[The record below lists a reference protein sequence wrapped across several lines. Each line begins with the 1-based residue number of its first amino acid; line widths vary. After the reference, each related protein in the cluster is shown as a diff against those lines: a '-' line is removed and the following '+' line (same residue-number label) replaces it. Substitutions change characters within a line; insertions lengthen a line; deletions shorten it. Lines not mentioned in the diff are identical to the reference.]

1 MSYFLYVW
9 YNSSGNFLNWCF
21 IFTSGDQSVQIMFL
35 LNSVLVCSVFLEICV
50 SSRLSNLLVY
60 NYSQHSLTIFCISM
74 VLYFFLLSFIIKLL
88 VTFNVEHYEIQIEWS
103 IKSGRWFFIL
113 DTHTLTTKISH
124 NPVFYSLE

>member
-1 MSYFLYVW
+1 MKSSSPGLLFVGFLLY
-9 YNSSGNFLNWCF
+9 YRLY
-21 IFTSGDQSVQIMFL
+21 FTSSDQSVQIMFL
-35 LNSVLVCSVFLEICV
+35 NSVMVCSVFLEICV

-103 IKSGRWFFIL
+103 IKSGR
-113 DTHTLTTKISH
+113 
-124 NPVFYSLE
+124 